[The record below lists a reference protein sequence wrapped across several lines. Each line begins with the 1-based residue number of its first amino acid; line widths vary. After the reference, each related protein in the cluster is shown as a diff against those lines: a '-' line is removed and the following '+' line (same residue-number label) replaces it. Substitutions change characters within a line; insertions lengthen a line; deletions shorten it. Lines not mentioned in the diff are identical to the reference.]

1 MPVNRC
7 FCASVII
14 NASQVYLILTD
25 KTLSESSKWTSNVS
39 NNKVATSLS
48 GAPSLPGPY
57 SGILSAHS
65 SEYPNVPALEK
76 ATSLAAG
83 LF

>member
-1 MPVNRC
+1 MPI
-7 FCASVII
+7 STLL
-14 NASQVYLILTD
+14 YLSTYCIFLFSD
-25 KTLSESSKWTSNVS
+25 KTISENSKWTSSVS
-39 NNKVATSLS
+39 NNKVTTSLS
-48 GAPSLPGPY
+48 GAPPLPGPY
-57 SGILSAHS
+57 SGILSSHS